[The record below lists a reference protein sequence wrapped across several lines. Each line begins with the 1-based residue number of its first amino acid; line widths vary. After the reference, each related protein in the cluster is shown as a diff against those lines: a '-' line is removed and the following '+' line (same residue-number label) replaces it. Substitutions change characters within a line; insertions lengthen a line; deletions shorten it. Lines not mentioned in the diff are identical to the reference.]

1 MNSILLVLLGVAL
14 GVAIGWLLAAARTRT
29 ELVRS
34 QVDAEGRVRA
44 AEGTLQEVRARVGAL
59 QASLDDREREL
70 GELRQKLREEGE
82 QKVKAQTE
90 LENAR
95 IAAEDSNQL
104 RERLKIEGELR
115 VAAETK
121 LRETQASL
129 EEQKKLLEEAKKT
142 LTETFQALSAEAL
155 KSNNQ
160 AFIALARSQ
169 FETLQ
174 AQAKG
179 DLETRQKAIDGLV
192 GPLKESLGRYEHQ
205 ILEMEKTRQKA
216 YGTLDEQLRT
226 LAQANKRLEEETKH
240 LASALSSP
248 LKARGRWGELTLHR
262 VVELAGMSEHVE
274 FTQQETVTTDSGQ
287 QRPDMIVNLP
297 GNRRIA
303 VDSKVPL
310 QAFLDAVNPEKSEK
324 ERADALATHG
334 KLVRG
339 HMKQLAERK
348 YWEQVGP
355 ELELVVLFLPGES
368 FFSAALEQDPQLI
381 DDGMQKKVV
390 LATPTTL
397 IALLRSAA
405 YLWQQEKIAQNAQ
418 VISDLGRQLYD
429 RIGTFLEH
437 FQAVGDSLN
446 GAVKSYNNAAGSME
460 TRLLVSARRFK
471 ELGAATGKEIPEL
484 APVDE
489 VPRALM
495 APEKEGKEQESGAR
509 SQESEGSPATG
520 RGPD

>member
-1 MNSILLVLLGVAL
+1 MNTILLILLGAAL
-14 GVAIGWLLAAARTRT
+14 GGVIGWFLAASRTRT
-29 ELVRS
+29 ELVKS
-34 QVDAEGRVRA
+34 QVEAEGRVKA
-44 AEGTLQEVRARVGAL
+44 AEGALLEVRARVGAL
-59 QASLDDREREL
+59 QASLEERGREL
-70 GELRQKLREEGE
+70 DGLQQRLREEGE

-90 LENAR
+90 LESAR
-95 IAAEDSNQL
+95 IAAEDSKQL
-104 RERLKIEGELR
+104 RERLKMEGELR

-121 LRETQASL
+121 LREAQASL
-129 EEQKKLLEEAKKT
+129 GEQKKLLEEAKRT

-179 DLETRQKAIDGLV
+179 DLDTRQKAIDGLI

-226 LAQANKRLEEETKH
+226 LSQANQRLEEETRH

-248 LKARGRWGELTLHR
+248 LKARGRWGELTLRR
-262 VVELAGMSEHVE
+262 VVELAGMSEHCDFSE
-274 FTQQETVTTDSGQ
+274 QETITTDSGR

-303 VDSKVPL
+303 VDAKVPL
-310 QAFLDAVNPEKSEK
+310 QAFLDAVNPEKTER
-324 ERADALATHG
+324 ERAEALATHG

-339 HMKQLAERK
+339 HMNELAERK

-355 ELELVVLFLPGES
+355 ELELVVMFMPGES
-368 FFSAALEQDPQLI
+368 FFSVALEQDPQLI

-390 LATPTTL
+390 LAIPPTL
-397 IALLRSAA
+397 ISLLVSAA
-405 YLWQQEKIAQNAQ
+405 YLWQQEKITQNARQ
-418 VISDLGRQLYD
+418 ISDLGKELYD
-429 RIGTFLEH
+429 RLKTFLGH
-437 FQAVGDSLN
+437 FQTLGSSIERAVD
-446 GAVKSYNNAAGSME
+446 SYNKAVGSME
-460 TRLLVSARRFK
+460 SRVLVSARKFK
-471 ELGAATGKEIPEL
+471 ELGAATGEEITEL
-484 APVDE
+484 EPVDE
-489 VPRALM
+489 VPRALV
-495 APEKEGKEQESGAR
+495 APEKDQKLEAGIQELEG
-509 SQESEGSPATG
+509 GS
-520 RGPD
+520 

>member
-1 MNSILLVLLGVAL
+1 MNSILLVVLGVAL
-14 GVAIGWLLAAARTRT
+14 GAAIGWLWTAGRTRT
-29 ELVRS
+29 ELVKL
-34 QVDAEGRVRA
+34 QVEAEGRVKS
-44 AEGTLQEVRARVGAL
+44 AESALQEVRTQVGML
-59 QASLDDREREL
+59 QTSLDNRLKEMEGL
-70 GELRQKLREEGE
+70 QQKLREESE

-90 LENAR
+90 LQNTR

-104 RERLKIEGELR
+104 RERLEDEAKLR

-121 LRETQASL
+121 WRESQANL
-129 EEQKKLLEEAKKT
+129 EEQKKLLEEAKRN

-174 AQAKG
+174 AQAHG

-192 GPLKESLGRYEHQ
+192 APLKESLGRYEHQ

-248 LKARGRWGELTLHR
+248 LKARGRWGELTLRR
-262 VVELAGMSEHVE
+262 VVELAGMSDHCDFSE
-274 FTQQETVTTDSGQ
+274 QETITTDSGR

-303 VDSKVPL
+303 VDAKVPL
-310 QAFLDAVNPEKSEK
+310 QAFLDAVNPEKSDE
-324 ERADALATHG
+324 ERAKALATHG
-334 KLVRG
+334 ELVRG
-339 HMKQLAERK
+339 HMNQLAERK

-368 FFSAALEQDPQLI
+368 FFSAALEQDRQLI

-405 YLWQQEKIAQNAQ
+405 YLWQQEKIAQNAKQ
-418 VISDLGRQLYD
+418 ISELGRELYD
-429 RIGTFLEH
+429 RLKTFLGH
-437 FQAVGDSLN
+437 FQALGSSIER
-446 GAVKSYNNAAGSME
+446 AVESYNKAVGSME
-460 TRLLVSARRFK
+460 GRVLVSARKFK
-471 ELGAATGKEIPEL
+471 ELGAATGGEMGEL

-489 VPRALM
+489 TPRALA
-495 APEKEGKEQESGAR
+495 APEKESKE
-509 SQESEGSPATG
+509 
-520 RGPD
+520 

>member
-1 MNSILLVLLGVAL
+1 MNSFLLVLLGVAL
-14 GVAIGWLLAAARTRT
+14 GVAIGWLLAATRTRT
-29 ELVRS
+29 ELSKS
-34 QVDAEGRVRA
+34 QVEAEGRVRA
-44 AEGTLQEVRARVGAL
+44 AEGTLQEVRARLSAL
-59 QASLDDREREL
+59 QAVVEDRERDL
-70 GELRQKLREEGE
+70 GCLQATIREESA

-95 IAAEDSNQL
+95 SAAEDSNRL
-104 RERLKIEGELR
+104 RERLEVEGELR
-115 VAAETK
+115 VTAETK
-121 LRETQASL
+121 LRESQANL
-129 EEQKKLLEEAKKT
+129 EEQKKLLEEAKRS
-142 LTETFQALSAEAL
+142 LLEAFQALSAEAL

-179 DLETRQKAIDGLV
+179 DLETRQKAIDGLIN
-192 GPLKESLGRYEHQ
+192 PLRESLGRYEQQ

-226 LAQANKRLEEETKH
+226 LAQANQRLEDETKH
-240 LASALSSP
+240 LASALSAP
-248 LKARGRWGELTLHR
+248 LKARGRWGELTLRR
-262 VVELAGMSEHVE
+262 VVELAGMSEHCD
-274 FTQQETVTTDSGQ
+274 FTEQETITTDSGQ
-287 QRPDMIVNLP
+287 QRPDMTVNLP
-297 GNRRIA
+297 GKRRIA
-303 VDSKVPL
+303 VDAKVPL
-310 QAFLDAVNPEKSEK
+310 QAFLDAIDPEKLE
-324 ERADALATHG
+324 EDRAKALATHG

-405 YLWQQEKIAQNAQ
+405 YLWQQEKITQNAKQ
-418 VISDLGRQLYD
+418 ISDLGRELYD
-429 RIGTFLEH
+429 RLKTFLGH
-437 FQAVGDSLN
+437 FQTVGTSIERAVE
-446 GAVKSYNNAAGSME
+446 SYNKAVGSME
-460 TRLLVSARRFK
+460 SRVLSSARKFK
-471 ELGAATGKEIPEL
+471 ELGAATGGDIPEL
-484 APVDE
+484 EPVDE
-489 VPRALM
+489 TPRALA
-495 APEKEGKEQESGAR
+495 APEKEGREEKAEVR
-509 SQESEGSPATG
+509 SEELEGRS
-520 RGPD
+520 